1 MKEVNRVF
9 KTNDLTGFKTIKGNR
24 PPNPQHVKR
33 LAISIQE
40 NGLLQNPI
48 IVNEDM
54 EVVDGQHRL
63 MAARKAESSI
73 YFIIVEGYHLQ
84 QVQVLNLNQK
94 NWTKKDFMN
103 GYADMGVAAYVKL
116 RDFVNKNNDLNMTDC
131 IAICANNLSSSSSSI
146 NQKYRKGSDRVFN
159 IVEIFEE
166 GTWLGGDFD
175 LAQRNADKIY
185 MVKPYYNGYNRSTFV
200 QALLGMFRID
210 EFDFT
215 QFIKKLSI
223 QGGKLIDCT
232 SVTQY
237 RLLIEEIYN
246 YKSRDKVNLR
256 YT

>member
-1 MKEVNRVF
+1 
-9 KTNDLTGFKTIKGNR
+9 
-24 PPNPQHVKR
+24 
-33 LAISIQE
+33 
-40 NGLLQNPI
+40 
-48 IVNEDM
+48 
-54 EVVDGQHRL
+54 
-63 MAARKAESSI
+63 
-73 YFIIVEGYHLQ
+73 
-84 QVQVLNLNQK
+84 
-94 NWTKKDFMN
+94 
-103 GYADMGVAAYVKL
+103 
-116 RDFVNKNNDLNMTDC
+116 
-131 IAICANNLSSSSSSI
+131 
-146 NQKYRKGSDRVFN
+146 
-159 IVEIFEE
+159 
-166 GTWLGGDFD
+166 
-175 LAQRNADKIY
+175 